1 MTVVLEVVEASVHFG
16 GLKAVDGVSFQI
28 ERGRV
33 QGLIGPNGAGKTT
46 LFNAITGHV
55 SLTHGQ
61 IILRG
66 RDITGEPSH
75 RRARLGLSR
84 TFQLGGLI
92 DDLTAIEN
100 VALGLDHGGRM
111 DASRRLR
118 AIELRPAAR
127 SLLNALDLLPIQDE
141 LASELPVGLR
151 RQVEVLRA
159 VAAQPELVLLD
170 EPGAGLSELDRR
182 HLASMI
188 SRLSSE
194 GLNFLITDHSTDLVF
209 AVSDDVLVMNF
220 GQETARGAPED
231 VRRNPAVM
239 DAYLG
244 TQHDD

>member
-239 DAYLG
+239 EAYLG